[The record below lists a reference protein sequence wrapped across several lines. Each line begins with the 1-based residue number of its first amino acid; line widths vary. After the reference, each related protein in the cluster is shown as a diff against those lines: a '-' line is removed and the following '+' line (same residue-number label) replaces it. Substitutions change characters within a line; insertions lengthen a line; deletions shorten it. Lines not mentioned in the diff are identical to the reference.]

1 MHRIYKLLK
10 NQFLNCTPSPSPL
23 QIATLLGN
31 IWRHFNFNGSD
42 YTKCCNTWL
51 KNCKNKMVSD
61 SYMVCN
67 FSAGL
72 ESENIYALYD
82 KSTLVSHLGVK
93 IYRTWKIGT
102 PSILKRNKGM
112 GRMKPII
119 LKLNT
124 NQICTV
130 RNCMINVS
138 ILNLEH
144 QCHIKSGWQFTYLV
158 GFIVINN

>member
-1 MHRIYKLLK
+1 MLLYLIKK
-10 NQFLNCTPSPSPL
+10 NSKSKV
-23 QIATLLGN
+23 G
-31 IWRHFNFNGSD
+31 
-42 YTKCCNTWL
+42 
-51 KNCKNKMVSD
+51 SD

-82 KSTLVSHLGVK
+82 KSALVSHLGVK
-93 IYRTWKIGT
+93 MYRTWKTGT
-102 PSILKRNKGM
+102 PSMLKRNKGM

-144 QCHIKSGWQFTYLV
+144 QCHKIFWVTVYL
-158 GFIVINN
+158 FSRFRSYK

>member
-1 MHRIYKLLK
+1 MHRIYKLFQ
-10 NQFLNCTPSPSPL
+10 NHFLNCTPAPSPL
-23 QIATLLGN
+23 QTVTLLGN
-31 IWRHFNFNGSD
+31 IEGTLILMEVIILNAVILDF
-42 YTKCCNTWL
+42 
-51 KNCKNKMVSD
+51 KNSKNKVVSD

-82 KSTLVSHLGVK
+82 KSTLVSHLGMK
-93 IYRTWKIGT
+93 MYRTWKIDA
-102 PSILKRNKGM
+102 PSILKRCKGM

-124 NQICTV
+124 NQICTA

-144 QCHIKSGWQFTYLV
+144 QCHIKSG
-158 GFIVINN
+158 